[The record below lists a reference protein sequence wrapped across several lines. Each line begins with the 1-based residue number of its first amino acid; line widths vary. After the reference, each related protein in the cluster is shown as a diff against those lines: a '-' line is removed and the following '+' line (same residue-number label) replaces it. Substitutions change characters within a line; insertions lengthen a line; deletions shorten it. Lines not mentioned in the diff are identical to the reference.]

1 MKIAIVTSRFPYPLE
16 KGDKLR
22 AYQQIRLLYERGHE
36 IHLFAVSDSPVSEE
50 SLSKLNVYCK
60 SITIHRLG
68 RINILLNVLLSYITF
83 SSVQSLYFFNKGF
96 QRLIQEKISG
106 SDFDLAYFQ
115 LCRTALYAKNILNVP
130 LVLDYQDAFSK
141 GMYQRAHSSYFP
153 LSVIFSLE
161 SKLLNRFER
170 KCYDKFDSFSIISE
184 SDLFNMNLENNEKVT
199 IVPNGVD
206 CSFFDKVNTSDK
218 IDVLFVGN
226 MGYQPNIE
234 ASRFLIKEIMPVVW
248 RKRPLVKVMLAGAN
262 PSQEVVS
269 LSGPN
274 VQVTGWVD
282 DIRSCYSISKIF
294 VAPMV
299 SGTGLQNKI
308 LEAMS
313 MRLATITT
321 SLCAK
326 SFIEGHEKVLMV
338 KDQINDIASMI
349 IDLLDSP
356 ERLTKI
362 GEDSRRYVMENY
374 NLDTV
379 GEKLEHLFVD
389 TIGEYKKG
397 KP

>member
-60 SITIHRLG
+60 LITIHRLG

-106 SDFDLAYFQ
+106 SDFDVAYFQ

-141 GMYQRAHSSYFP
+141 GMYQRANSGPFP
-153 LSVIFSLE
+153 LSVFFSLE
-161 SKLLNRFER
+161 ATLLNKFER
-170 KCYDKFDSFSIISE
+170 KCHEKFDAFSIISE
-184 SDLFNMNLENNEKVT
+184 SDLFNMNLESNDGVA
-199 IVPNGVD
+199 IIPNGVD
-206 CSFFDKVNTSDK
+206 CSYFNNVNPSEEV
-218 IDVLFVGN
+218 DVLFVGN
-226 MGYQPNIE
+226 MGYKPNIE
-234 ASRFLIKEIMPVVW
+234 ASQFLVKEIMPIVW
-248 RKRPLVKVMLAGAN
+248 RTRPQVKVMLAGAN

-282 DIRSCYSISKIF
+282 DIRTCYSMAKVF
-294 VAPMV
+294 VAPMI

-321 SLCAK
+321 GLCAK
-326 SFIEGHEKVLMV
+326 SFIHGHERVLMV
-338 KDQINDIASMI
+338 KDQIDDIASGI
-349 IDLLDSP
+349 IALLDSP
-356 ERLTKI
+356 EGLTKI
-362 GEDSRRYVMENY
+362 GDDSRRYVMENY
-374 NLDTV
+374 NLDSI
-379 GEKLEHLFVD
+379 GEKLEQLFVD
-389 TIGEYKKG
+389 TIREYKK
-397 KP
+397 